1 MKEKQK
7 LRVWKENGKVHTSTE
22 LYAKLAGALREKEAR
37 GAPSE
42 KKRESSGDSR
52 ISTEKDTTG
61 AVVAV
66 SIEGHPKGKWYHD
79 YRDGLLTSEIW
90 SGKLLN
96 KWLDNS
102 VMAMNVA
109 MENTL
114 LNGKIEKIDGFKV
127 YTSPAIPKDT
137 VIIRTKPKL

>member
-66 SIEGHPKGKWYHD
+66 SIEGHPKGKWYPD
-79 YRDGLLTSEIW
+79 LTSEIW